1 MEKDKILDEIY
12 EIRSYASKYSNKTE
26 FTPEIGKAVY
36 GEITRN
42 GVNSIIEKF
51 KDHFNNHAVFYDL
64 GSGHG
69 KMVFQ
74 IGLET
79 ETRLSIGVEYSKE
92 RFETALNIKNKYDLG
107 NNILFFNKDMLKVD
121 LSGATIIYID
131 DTVFP
136 ADLMKKLYNKIPRN
150 CLLLYKNKM
159 KDIIEVQQHDA
170 NLVERDYKQNGLYW
184 LIKK

>member
-1 MEKDKILDEIY
+1 MKNKILDEIY
-12 EIRSYASKYSNKTE
+12 EINSFASKYRNQTHFDPK
-26 FTPEIGKAVY
+26 IGKPLY
-36 GEITRN
+36 GEVTRN

-64 GSGHG
+64 GCGLG

-79 ETRLSIGVEYSKE
+79 ETRLSVGIEYSKE
-92 RFETALNIKNKYDLG
+92 RFEAAQDIKSKYDLG

-121 LSGATIIYID
+121 LRGATIIYID
-131 DTVFP
+131 DTAFP
-136 ADLMKKLYNKIPRN
+136 AHLMKKLYNKIPRK
-150 CLLLYKNKM
+150 CLLLYKNKI
-159 KDIIEVQQHDA
+159 KDIIEIQNHDD
-170 NLVERDYKQNGLYW
+170 NLVERDYEQSRLYW